1 MNKTKFF
8 GIFEL
13 EKDKKIL
20 FFTKNNQKFRLWE
33 PKTSKLA
40 AALHKGMKDTYLKEA
55 DKILYLGAS
64 TGTTVSHLSDIVGNK
79 GIIFAVEISPTT
91 CRQLVF
97 LAEERQNI
105 APILADANQPQKYAD
120 RISKVDWMYQD
131 ISQKNQ
137 TEIFIKNSKLFLKE
151 KGFAILALKARSIT
165 SVEQPEQIFEETR
178 KQLQKEFKILQEIKL
193 EPYQKDHCLFVC
205 QKK

>member
-97 LAEERQNI
+97 LAEER
-105 APILADANQPQKYAD
+105 
-120 RISKVDWMYQD
+120 
-131 ISQKNQ
+131 
-137 TEIFIKNSKLFLKE
+137 
-151 KGFAILALKARSIT
+151 
-165 SVEQPEQIFEETR
+165 
-178 KQLQKEFKILQEIKL
+178 
-193 EPYQKDHCLFVC
+193 
-205 QKK
+205 